1 LHHGATSKNGEDR
14 IRTCG
19 KELTLRRISNPVL

>member
-1 LHHGATSKNGEDR
+1 LNINGEDR